1 MYYKIN
7 IEIEIG
13 ILKLFVCIPTNSSN
27 SILNYWLVITNLA
40 LCLWTDTAYIKYVN
54 FISEYENRSNEL
66 SSLFLAISFLSE
78 LLSKDCRER
87 GTQKK
92 FFFIR
97 YIIRIIANSP
107 PSTCASRCFLFWHIN
122 ATQISFDCVAMIHF
136 CCHWINM
143 SGSSCCRRCLVGRRK
158 TQVQTPGQTLKRKY
172 KNIFSATSSQQ
183 ISGKNSNGVFFSA
196 MKMSPSYKVP

>member
-7 IEIEIG
+7 IEIE

-27 SILNYWLVITNLA
+27 SILNYWLVITNLV
-40 LCLWTDTAYIKYVN
+40 LCLLVWTDTAYIKVRKFYFWVRESIKSIKQLIPGN
-54 FISEYENRSNEL
+54 KFSYRVD
-66 SSLFLAISFLSE
+66 
-78 LLSKDCRER
+78 KDCRER